1 MPFYE
6 NGDVR
11 IHYEEAGTG
20 FPLLLIPGGG
30 LNSTMDAWSS
40 AYGPFDAMKEFSDH
54 FRCITM
60 DQRNANGGGSTGPL
74 RMDNPWDGYTD
85 DQLGL
90 MSYLGCEQFMVLG
103 CCIGGPFIWNMLQ
116 RAPERVVAAV
126 LCQPSGFRPEAPT
139 LFYDNNIKNWG
150 PPLVERDPSIT
161 MEMVDQFLNAMYTSR
176 GDFVFT
182 ASRDFVRSCQTPV
195 LIMPDDVPAHPY
207 AVAMESASLA
217 PNSEVTI
224 YPWKD
229 TPEHLSEAVAHVRRF
244 LLAHE
249 PVAAR

>member
-1 MPFYE
+1 
-6 NGDVR
+6 
-11 IHYEEAGTG
+11 
-20 FPLLLIPGGG
+20 
-30 LNSTMDAWSS
+30 
-40 AYGPFDAMKEFSDH
+40 
-54 FRCITM
+54 
-60 DQRNANGGGSTGPL
+60 
-74 RMDNPWDGYTD
+74 
-85 DQLGL
+85 

-126 LCQPSGFRPEAPT
+126 LCQPSGFRPESADAV
-139 LFYDNNIKNWG
+139 LRQQHQELG
-150 PPLVERDPSIT
+150 PAAVSSATRAIT

-182 ASRDFVRSCQTPV
+182 ATRDFVRSCQTPV
-195 LIMPDDVPAHPY
+195 LVMPDDVPAHPY

-249 PVAAR
+249 PAMAR